1 LYSPRFFS
9 GSGGSSV
16 ASGAKASLEKIF
28 DSYREDVVH
37 AKNSVGVNGTMS
49 YLEAIGVDTEGLD
62 FLVVSEIIQS
72 PAMGEMERDG
82 FVNGWVALK

>member
-1 LYSPRFFS
+1 
-9 GSGGSSV
+9 V
-16 ASGAKASLEKIF
+16 ANE
-28 DSYREDVVH
+28 
-37 AKNSVGVNGTMS
+37 KNSVGVNGTMS

-82 FVNGWVALK
+82 FVNGWIALK